1 MTAPTHGSSLV
12 LGERIRILRDLRG
25 WSQADFSYHTGLDH
39 ECVREV
45 EMGTH
50 DPTLDTLGVIA
61 GCLGVTTSELL
72 DGIERL

>member
-1 MTAPTHGSSLV
+1 MIAPTHGSSLV
-12 LGERIRILRDLRG
+12 LGQRIRILRDLRG
-25 WSQADFSYHTGLDH
+25 WSQADFSYHTWLDH

-50 DPTLDTLGVIA
+50 DPTLDTLSVIA
-61 GCLGVTTSELL
+61 RCLGVTISELL

>member
-1 MTAPTHGSSLV
+1 VTVQTHGSSLV
-12 LGERIRILRDLRG
+12 LGERIGNLRDLRG
-25 WSQADFSYHTGLDH
+25 WSQADFSHYTGLDH

-45 EMGTH
+45 EMGTQ

-61 GCLGVTTSELL
+61 GCLGVTISELL